1 MLSIQ
6 LPLIYLYMYLSYV
19 PTHIPHISL
28 YTYISVFSLYN
39 WSRLPQ
45 NHGLLANLPIE
56 VEQEREVQIEVETVR
71 EVKKPLQAAP
81 ITQQALHKDVKLFA
95 ENGRLVGGSQAYE
108 QVFIALRK
116 TALGRQSDIADHA
129 TKSRLFVT
137 RDFSN
142 VVTIEW
148 GKPLDEYSR
157 PVHWI
162 LWSPTTDTA
171 LIVSDFEADSIIPL
185 IRDRDPAS
193 THLITYAAPVTRSM
207 LVFDTLNLYT
217 VPSLPANWRAP
228 TWLVRDLGIFAGRLY
243 FDFKDQARAVY
254 QSLGLPPPPPAS
266 INDNDPFNKPSETD
280 LWHELPFDDG
290 DDSRED
296 VHVKGEDPSFCRD
309 PLLFMQEWLAVRR
322 KGQDFSQ
329 SMVGQL
335 VRGRRLE
342 EVNDEGR
349 GVEDRDVERGVGEED
364 GGEDG
369 ERELEV
375 EMEGGVG
382 DEDE

>member
-1 MLSIQ
+1 M
-6 LPLIYLYMYLSYV
+6 
-19 PTHIPHISL
+19 
-28 YTYISVFSLYN
+28 
-39 WSRLPQ
+39 
-45 NHGLLANLPIE
+45 
-56 VEQEREVQIEVETVR
+56 R

-81 ITQQALHKDVKLFA
+81 IAQQPLHKDVKLFA

-108 QVFIALRK
+108 QAFLALRK
-116 TALGRQSDIADHA
+116 TALGRRSDIADHA

-142 VVTIEW
+142 VVTVEW

-171 LIVSDFEADSIIPL
+171 LIISDFEADGVIPL
-185 IRDRDPAS
+185 IRDRDPAF
-193 THLITYAAPVTRSM
+193 THLITYAAPVTRAM
-207 LVFDTLNLYT
+207 LVFDTLKLYT
-217 VPSLPANWRAP
+217 VPSLPTNWRAP

-243 FDFKDQARAVY
+243 FDFNDQARAVY

-266 INDNDPFNKPSETD
+266 IDGDDLSDEPSETD
-280 LWHELPFDDG
+280 LWHQLPFDD
-290 DDSRED
+290 DNDSREEG
-296 VHVKGEDPSFCRD
+296 KETEGPFCNKD

-342 EVNDEGR
+342 EVNDDGGR
-349 GVEDRDVERGVGEED
+349 GVEEGDGCGRVED
-364 GGEDG
+364 GDDAGGDG
-369 ERELEV
+369 GRELEV
-375 EMEGGVG
+375 EGDVG